1 MKKIV
6 LLLLAMV
13 MLIAVPCLA
22 FDGYD
27 GHAGQIPLCQNNK
40 TGALRVSPMK
50 DIDPTTNVNY
60 EPYCNTRFFYG
71 TTTPVETLIWINI
84 QGIQGP
90 QGIQGLQGIQGIKG
104 DKGDQGLQGIQG
116 LKGDTGAQGIQGLK
130 GDTGAQGIQ
139 GPEGP
144 QGIQGLK
151 GDKGDQGIQGE
162 QGIQGIQGEA
172 ALENL
177 ALFGIATQSSTYA
190 PNMGANNAIDNIL
203 AQNLNYIG
211 VALSQTMADSQ
222 AWWQVNLLGKF
233 EIQQIIIWNSTDP
246 AIQWRLSN
254 FTVQVEK
261 DGMIQWSQHSAYP
274 AYPNPYM
281 IFTLPAG
288 IEGNVVKV
296 VMDYMGPRNL
306 WLAEVQVMGR

>member
-1 MKKIV
+1 MKKW
-6 LLLLAMV
+6 LLILLAMV
-13 MLIAVPCLA
+13 FMASTAFAVEQGEIKVCKRQLR
-22 FDGYD
+22 DGSWTFQFPSVLNGNC
-27 GHAGQIPLCQNNK
+27 GHGW
-40 TGALRVSPMK
+40 T
-50 DIDPTTNVNY
+50 PTS
-60 EPYCNTRFFYG
+60 
-71 TTTPVETLIWINI
+71 INGM
-84 QGIQGP
+84 GIQGE
-90 QGIQGLQGIQGIKG
+90 QGPIGP
-104 DKGDQGLQGIQG
+104 QGIQG